1 MPTAAEARSAG
12 AGDGR
17 PSRSGATTLIGRL
30 RGVIADRLP
39 DGSCIVDVGGV
50 GYEIFVPLGSLGRLP
65 APPAEITLHVHT
77 HVREDALVLFGF
89 PKPEDKIAFRTLL
102 GVSNVGPKL
111 ALAILS
117 SMDAR
122 QLAVAIASQDHKRFK
137 GVPGVGQRTAERLL
151 LELRDKLGFVSLGAA
166 APLPSA
172 PPAATTASTAPLT
185 QLASV
190 LVGMGFKPM
199 EADRAV
205 AAIAETAEGK
215 PMETLLKDA
224 LSQLA

>member
-1 MPTAAEARSAG
+1 M
-12 AGDGR
+12 
-17 PSRSGATTLIGRL
+17 IGRL

-39 DGSCIVDVGGV
+39 DGSCILDVSGV
-50 GYEIFVPLGSLGRLP
+50 GYEVFVPLGALGRLP
-65 APPAEITLHVHT
+65 APPAEVTLHVHT

-89 PKPEDKIAFRTLL
+89 PKPEDKVAFRTLL

-117 SMDAR
+117 AMDAR

-172 PPAATTASTAPLT
+172 KAAPMAASPSAPLT

-190 LVGMGFKPM
+190 LVGMGFKPV